1 MRRSVLVVQASRHGP
16 AGRVGELVADV
27 LASHGLAVD
36 VMPAGRVEL
45 LDRYGAIVVGG
56 PTRLGRWHREARRF
70 LQRHHTT
77 LGRLPVAVF
86 TTERH
91 AADRR
96 DGAIARALADAPEV
110 EPVTTAHF
118 PVEPGRAGQQGG
130 GACDSDEVR
139 RWADELAREL
149 GA

>member
-1 MRRSVLVVQASRHGP
+1 MRRSVLVAQASRHGP
-16 AGRVGELVADV
+16 AGRAGELVADV
-27 LASHGLAVD
+27 LATHGLAVD
-36 VMPAGRVEL
+36 VVPAARVDL
-45 LDRYGAIVVGG
+45 LDRYGAIVIGG
-56 PTRLGRWHREARRF
+56 PTRLGRWHRDACRF

-91 AADRR
+91 AAAHR

-110 EPVTTAHF
+110 EPVASAHF
-118 PVEPGRAGQQGG
+118 PTEP
-130 GACDSDEVR
+130 DDDTEEVR
-139 RWADELAREL
+139 RWAEELAREL